1 VTTRA
6 DVHTLFA
13 YSAAGRSRS
22 VLTRGAVVA
31 LAVAVTALAAQFTM
45 PLPFTAVP
53 FTFGPMAVVL
63 VGAVLGARL
72 GALSQVSYVVLGAL
86 GVAVFAPSPTLAPG
100 LARLVGPTGGY
111 LLAYPLA
118 AAVVGWLSERGWDR
132 RYVTSLAAMLAGLA
146 IIYLGGVSW
155 LAVGILHSWSA
166 ALAGGLV
173 PFAALDVAKAVVA
186 AAMLPAIWRGLGAA
200 RVR

>member
-1 VTTRA
+1 VPA
-6 DVHTLFA
+6 
-13 YSAAGRSRS
+13 
-22 VLTRGAVVA
+22 RGAVVA

-72 GALSQVSYVVLGAL
+72 GALSQVSYVMLGAL
-86 GVAVFAPSPTLAPG
+86 GVAVFAPSAELAPG

-146 IIYLGGVSW
+146 VIYLGGVSW
-155 LAVGILHSWSA
+155 LAVGILHSWPA
-166 ALAGGLV
+166 AIAGGLV

-200 RVR
+200 RTR

>member
-1 VTTRA
+1 
-6 DVHTLFA
+6 
-13 YSAAGRSRS
+13 
-22 VLTRGAVVA
+22 
-31 LAVAVTALAAQFTM
+31 
-45 PLPFTAVP
+45 
-53 FTFGPMAVVL
+53 MAVVL